1 MMIASERFL
10 RIVNTVNE
18 RGFISTK
25 ELSENLDVTETTIRR
40 DCEELEK
47 QGLLIRVHGG
57 AKSIEQKTILSN
69 KAIEV
74 NVIASYLSI
83 YFTVNSHV

>member
-47 QGLLIRVHGG
+47 QGLLI
-57 AKSIEQKTILSN
+57 SCLLYT
-69 KAIEV
+69 
-74 NVIASYLSI
+74 
-83 YFTVNSHV
+83 SHHKVVAAP

>member
-47 QGLLIRVHGG
+47 QDC
-57 AKSIEQKTILSN
+57 
-69 KAIEV
+69 
-74 NVIASYLSI
+74 
-83 YFTVNSHV
+83 

>member
-57 AKSIEQKTILSN
+57 AKSIEQKFFQIKMKN
-69 KAIEV
+69 K
-74 NVIASYLSI
+74 
-83 YFTVNSHV
+83 

>member
-47 QGLLIRVHGG
+47 QGLLKGSWRS
-57 AKSIEQKTILSN
+57 KK
-69 KAIEV
+69 
-74 NVIASYLSI
+74 Y
-83 YFTVNSHV
+83 